1 MPVFWEHLEEGKTKP
16 EGFCED
22 WGDRKASVPAKTLGK
37 KVPRTRR
44 QQETTD

>member
-16 EGFCED
+16 EGFCKD
-22 WGDRKASVPAKTLGK
+22 WGDRKASAPAKTLGK